1 MAYAIAQNTPILTT
15 LMSSVNTVWD
25 AFVSKM
31 LLSSK
36 HAQIVQLTQAMNRMD
51 DRQLA
56 AIGITR
62 SEISD
67 YASMTIRLQG

>member
-15 LMSSVNTVWD
+15 LMSAVNTVWD
-25 AFVSKM
+25 AFIDKM
-31 LLSSK
+31 ILSSK

-51 DRQLA
+51 NNQLA

-62 SEISD
+62 SEIPD
-67 YASMTIRLQG
+67 YASMTIRLHG